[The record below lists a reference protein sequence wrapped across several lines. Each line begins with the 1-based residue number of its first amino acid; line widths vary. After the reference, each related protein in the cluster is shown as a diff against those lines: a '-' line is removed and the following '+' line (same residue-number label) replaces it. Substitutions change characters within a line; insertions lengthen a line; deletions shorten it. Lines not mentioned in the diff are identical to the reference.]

1 MLISSSSRFAQVYPN
16 CIYGI
21 PSLFV
26 NLSTEVCHMKLES
39 MRELLLDELQD
50 LYSAE
55 QQITKA
61 LPKMAKTSS
70 SSQLK
75 QAFESHL
82 KETEGH
88 VERLEKI
95 FDLLEEKSKAKMCE
109 GMKGLLKEGD
119 ERIKEG
125 GEPEVVDAGLISA
138 AQRVE
143 HYEIAAYGSAR
154 TFAEMLNETEVADLL
169 EQTLEEEKAA
179 DQKLT
184 KIAGTVNRKA
194 EAA

>member
-1 MLISSSSRFAQVYPN
+1 
-16 CIYGI
+16 
-21 PSLFV
+21 
-26 NLSTEVCHMKLES
+26 MKLES

-95 FDLLEEKSKAKMCE
+95 FDLIEEKSKAKMCE

>member
-1 MLISSSSRFAQVYPN
+1 
-16 CIYGI
+16 
-21 PSLFV
+21 
-26 NLSTEVCHMKLES
+26 MKLET
-39 MRELLLDELQD
+39 MKDLLLDELQD

-55 QQITKA
+55 TQITKA

-70 SSQLK
+70 NPELK

-88 VERLEKI
+88 VQRLEKI
-95 FDLLEEKSKAKMCE
+95 FKQMNEKSKGKTCE
-109 GMKGLLKEGD
+109 GMKGLLKEGE

-125 GEPEVVDAGLISA
+125 GEREVVDAGLISA

-154 TFAEMLNETEVADLL
+154 TFAQMLNESEVANLL
-169 EQTLEEEKAA
+169 EQTLEEEKSA

-184 KIAGTVNRKA
+184 RISQTVNRMA
-194 EAA
+194 EVA

>member
-1 MLISSSSRFAQVYPN
+1 
-16 CIYGI
+16 
-21 PSLFV
+21 
-26 NLSTEVCHMKLES
+26 MKLET
-39 MRELLLDELQD
+39 MKDLLLDELQD

-55 QQITKA
+55 TQITKA

-70 SSQLK
+70 NPELK

-88 VERLEKI
+88 VQRLEKI
-95 FDLLEEKSKAKMCE
+95 FKQLNEKSKGKTCE
-109 GMKGLLKEGD
+109 GMKGLLKEGE

-125 GEPEVVDAGLISA
+125 GEREVVDAGLISA

-154 TFAEMLNETEVADLL
+154 TFAEMLNESEVANLL
-169 EQTLEEEKAA
+169 SQTLEEEKSA

-184 KIAGTVNRKA
+184 RIPQTVNRRA

>member
-1 MLISSSSRFAQVYPN
+1 
-16 CIYGI
+16 
-21 PSLFV
+21 
-26 NLSTEVCHMKLES
+26 MKLET
-39 MRELLLDELQD
+39 MKELLLDELQD

-55 QQITKA
+55 TQITKA

-70 SSQLK
+70 NPELK
-75 QAFESHL
+75 HAFESHL

-88 VERLEKI
+88 VQRLEKI
-95 FDLLEEKSKAKMCE
+95 FKQIRESSKGKTCE
-109 GMKGLLKEGD
+109 GMKGLPKEGE

-154 TFAEMLNETEVADLL
+154 TYAELLNETEVANLL
-169 EQTLEEEKAA
+169 SQTLEEEKSA

-184 KIAGTVNRKA
+184 TISKTVNRQA

>member
-1 MLISSSSRFAQVYPN
+1 M
-16 CIYGI
+16 
-21 PSLFV
+21 FV
-26 NLSTEVCHMKLES
+26 NLSTLGYVMKLET
-39 MRELLLDELQD
+39 MKELLLDELQD

-55 QQITKA
+55 TQITKA
-61 LPKMAKTSS
+61 LPKMAQTSGNHE
-70 SSQLK
+70 LK

-88 VERLEKI
+88 VQRLEKI
-95 FDLLEEKSKAKMCE
+95 FKHLRESAKGKTCE
-109 GMKGLLKEGD
+109 GMKGLLKEGE

-125 GEPEVVDAGLISA
+125 GEPDVVDAGLIAA

-154 TFAEMLNETEVADLL
+154 TYAELLNENEVAKLL
-169 EQTLEEEKAA
+169 DDTLNEEKSA

-184 KIAGTVNRKA
+184 KISKSVNMR
-194 EAA
+194 AAA